1 VLFDQ
6 FKKDLKAITD
16 PLFTYLAKYSQYKEF
31 LVQDVQKELER
42 IQKDEGKEIRE
53 IKDEIEINRRREQ

>member
-6 FKKDLKAITD
+6 FKKDLQAITD

-53 IKDEIEINRRREQ
+53 IKD